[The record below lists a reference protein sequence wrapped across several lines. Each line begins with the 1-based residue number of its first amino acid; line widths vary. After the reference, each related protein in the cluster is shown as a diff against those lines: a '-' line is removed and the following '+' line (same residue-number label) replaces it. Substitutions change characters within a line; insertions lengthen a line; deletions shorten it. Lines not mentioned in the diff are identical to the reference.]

1 MAQEIF
7 LAAWSLAHSDAD
19 FGPDMAEPR
28 GSAFADHE
36 NAMAVCQKEAEE
48 NATECELSP
57 IVRWDTRTS
66 GPNGWWATGYDEEDE
81 VVAWVAVRRSELF

>member
-7 LAAWSLAHSDAD
+7 LASWAFAHDDAI

-28 GSAFADHE
+28 GSAFADSA

-57 IVRWDTRTS
+57 IVRWEADGR
-66 GPNGWWATGYDEEDE
+66 GDRVWATGYDADGD
-81 VVAWVAVRRSELF
+81 VVAWVVVRKSELF